1 MSNGFFIRRPHRF
14 VNDFSE
20 NNETLSYHGRITYIE
35 GGVHMTTVA
44 LFYDNVRTINE
55 YTKWHMHGHVVDLAM
70 RLTVQK
76 RMFEPQVYDETKQQI
91 KRHTHILSKA
101 RYDHVISH
109 ALIARAHVE
118 PSITQLI
125 DHVFMKVRQLR
136 DFPLAHNASLYQA
149 AIYYEREPYV
159 NEERLRDILH
169 FLQQLTPYNAKPC
182 VYQAAALAKVPK
194 PLSDIQKHVLATQTF
209 LIERQF
215 SPINAHITAVMA
227 YVLSSNVKQTAANV
241 ETFKVHLEKLTAL
254 RPIYESYMWIIAT
267 KYDAWTAIEYYE
279 QLEQQLRRLP
289 VNFSAQT
296 DVTLLALQL
305 FSATVLD
312 HTETLYG
319 GDVSNDI
326 LYDFT
331 NACDDI
337 SKGDGLYIYSEGD
350 SYVDSGD
357 GE

>member
-1 MSNGFFIRRPHRF
+1 
-14 VNDFSE
+14 
-20 NNETLSYHGRITYIE
+20 
-35 GGVHMTTVA
+35 MTTVA

-55 YTKWHMHGHVVDLAM
+55 YTKWHMHAHVVDLAM

-76 RMFEPQVYDETKQQI
+76 RMFEPQIYDETKRQI

-101 RYDHVISH
+101 RYNHAICH

-118 PSITQLI
+118 PSITKLI
-125 DHVFMKVRQLR
+125 DHVFTKVRQLR

-149 AIYYEREPYV
+149 AIHYERELYV
-159 NEERLRDILH
+159 NEERLRHMLR
-169 FLQQLTPYNAKPC
+169 FLQQLTPHNAKPC
-182 VYQAAALAKVPK
+182 VYQAAALAKVPQ
-194 PLSDIQKHVLATQTF
+194 PLSDIERHILATQTF

-215 SPINAHITAVMA
+215 SPATAHVTAVMA
-227 YVLSSNVKQTAANV
+227 YVLSSDVTQTAANV
-241 ETFKVHLEKLTAL
+241 EALKVHLQKSTTL

-267 KYDAWTAIEYYE
+267 KYDAWSAMEHYE

-305 FSATVLD
+305 FSATILD

-331 NACDDI
+331 SACDVRNDGN
-337 SKGDGLYIYSEGD
+337 SSCSDGDATGD
-350 SYVDSGD
+350 SSD
-357 GE
+357 GGGGE